1 MATQNQ
7 IQPWKIGSNI
17 HREADFRGGPEGGAN
32 GTNAWLEAASQSWGI
47 GDLLYLA
54 SGKLT
59 LCGVNGSNQLNTAIA
74 GQAKKPAAAVT
85 DSDVHFS
92 IIRGD
97 DEFMMN
103 VYHSTPAAAIT
114 ARTQLGSVFAVI
126 KIGGKWMVDI
136 ENAVEGSNNALG
148 RVLVTDIPRRTSDG
162 QTNTVGDIYGLVI
175 AQFIPLSLSLTGT
188 LAAQRTLQLD
198 F

>member
-1 MATQNQ
+1 
-7 IQPWKIGSNI
+7 
-17 HREADFRGGPEGGAN
+17 
-32 GTNAWLEAASQSWGI
+32 
-47 GDLLYLA
+47 
-54 SGKLT
+54 
-59 LCGVNGSNQLNTAIA
+59 
-74 GQAKKPAAAVT
+74 
-85 DSDVHFS
+85 
-92 IIRGD
+92 
-97 DEFMMN
+97 MN